1 MGCTLEPAIQSCDS
15 CQLAITSMDVHKDI
29 HYQVKHR
36 LYKIME
42 KLCLGHLASNA
53 RSLQENNVRL
63 VANQSTHTIV
73 GIK

>member
-1 MGCTLEPAIQSCDS
+1 
-15 CQLAITSMDVHKDI
+15 MDVHKDI